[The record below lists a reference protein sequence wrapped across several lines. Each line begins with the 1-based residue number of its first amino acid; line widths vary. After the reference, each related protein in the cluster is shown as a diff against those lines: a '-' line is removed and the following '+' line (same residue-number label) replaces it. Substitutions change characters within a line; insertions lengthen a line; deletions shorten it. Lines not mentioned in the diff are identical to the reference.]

1 MASPGEVANI
11 KAVCHNG
18 QTFVTWK
25 DAGEGEEGAK
35 YTYSI
40 YRSDRPIGPDLAGAE
55 FCMSG
60 VSNNSAKLFGYAFSR
75 KDRLDPAKPTAI
87 IEEGGQPLPLWS
99 GLAVVTVKKD
109 GKSYYAVV
117 ATDRKGVAIGKPVP
131 GKSSTTDPVAESVAP
146 IQPVKLH
153 DSKTYTPKWYEHD
166 IFVSGTKGLPLMVNL
181 HPMPQGPTGPFQGGD
196 DYVYF
201 SRPEWG
207 YRDGLPGSFQVNEY
221 RPNVAQHVL
230 GSRDINTLVLRSI
243 DHIEHEDGWKITTW
257 FGYTCIP
264 QWATHKDSR
273 AYPFTE
279 RRMLW
284 VIDWV
289 RRKYDVNPNR
299 IYGGGLSMGAWGSTT
314 FGLRHPEI
322 FAAIFA
328 QMPRT
333 WQRSLPD
340 LNGKDVAKPLMD
352 DGQTDYLDRMNMI
365 KYVSEHHEDLPFY
378 GWCIGRNDGY
388 ATWQEQVDMAKA
400 LAASR
405 HGFAFAWNNG
415 SHFEGDEPMGRLITK
430 YYGPEKFALNVS
442 YPAFSHSSIDD
453 DLGSGELDENKKV
466 KNGAKVGGINLG
478 FLWKDLVDEAG
489 TWSVTLSNDLAKAEM
504 TVDVSLRRCQKF
516 KARIGEKVTWTN
528 SAGGSGNV
536 TVDQWG
542 LVTIGKVKIKPGEET
557 VLTVKRSP

>member
-1 MASPGEVANI
+1 
-11 KAVCHNG
+11 
-18 QTFVTWK
+18 
-25 DAGEGEEGAK
+25 
-35 YTYSI
+35 
-40 YRSDRPIGPDLAGAE
+40 
-55 FCMSG
+55 
-60 VSNNSAKLFGYAFSR
+60 
-75 KDRLDPAKPTAI
+75 
-87 IEEGGQPLPLWS
+87 
-99 GLAVVTVKKD
+99 
-109 GKSYYAVV
+109 
-117 ATDRKGVAIGKPVP
+117 
-131 GKSSTTDPVAESVAP
+131 
-146 IQPVKLH
+146 
-153 DSKTYTPKWYEHD
+153 
-166 IFVSGTKGLPLMVNL
+166 
-181 HPMPQGPTGPFQGGD
+181 
-196 DYVYF
+196 
-201 SRPEWG
+201 
-207 YRDGLPGSFQVNEY
+207 
-221 RPNVAQHVL
+221 
-230 GSRDINTLVLRSI
+230 
-243 DHIEHEDGWKITTW
+243 
-257 FGYTCIP
+257 
-264 QWATHKDSR
+264 
-273 AYPFTE
+273 
-279 RRMLW
+279 MLW